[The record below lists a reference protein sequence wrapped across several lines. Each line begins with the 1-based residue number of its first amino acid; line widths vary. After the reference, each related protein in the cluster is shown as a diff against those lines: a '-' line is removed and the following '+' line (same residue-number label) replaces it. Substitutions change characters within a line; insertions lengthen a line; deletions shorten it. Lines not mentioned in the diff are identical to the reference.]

1 MDELEFNGKVKGL
14 KTLKELIASK
24 EVIPASQLETLKA
37 EEAAQEKAFEEA
49 VRSEE
54 SHRKTKM
61 CTGKVDGRVLW
72 TRERFV
78 E

>member
-1 MDELEFNGKVKGL
+1 MDELEFNGKIKGL
-14 KTLKELIASK
+14 KTLKEMIASK
-24 EVIPASQLETLKA
+24 EVIPASQLEIHKA
-37 EEAAQEKAFEEA
+37 EEVAQEKAFEEA
-49 VRSEE
+49 VKSEQF
-54 SHRKTKM
+54 HRKTKI